1 MTWKIQGNANIE
13 GIVPVSGSKNA
24 VLPIIAG
31 SILAGEKVTLRNVP
45 ALSDVFNL
53 LSILED
59 LGVESTFDTKAN
71 VLEIQPLGLINST
84 ISVDKASK
92 LRASFLVA
100 GSLLGRFSEV
110 AFPFPGGCS
119 IGSRPID
126 LHLKAFNILGAENT
140 TKNGCVNLKGE
151 LKANDIFLDFPSVGA
166 TENAILTAVSI
177 EGRTR
182 IQNGAEEPEI
192 KDLVNFLNHLG
203 ADIKLESP
211 KTWVIEGGKPLSGG
225 DYTVM
230 YDRIETG
237 TWLALSAMTNGRVK
251 VQNVDEESTFNI
263 LQKFKESGFNV
274 IVENG
279 VYSIVKEE
287 EKAILFQTGP
297 HPSFPTD
304 MQPLMLTVATV
315 SEGMHIGLE
324 TIFSNRYLYLAE
336 LMKMGGNNQI
346 IDDKMAVI
354 KGVNGL
360 QGAQVKATDLRAGAS
375 LVIAAIVAEGD
386 TIIQDTYHI
395 ERGYEKIFDKLHN
408 IGINIQE
415 I

>member
-1 MTWKIQGNANIE
+1 MAWKIQGNANVE
-13 GIVPVSGSKNA
+13 GIIPVSGSKNA

-59 LGVESTFDTKAN
+59 LGVTSAFDVNTN
-71 VLEIQPLGLINST
+71 VLEINPIGLQNNT
-84 ISVDKASK
+84 VSVEKASK

-110 AFPFPGGCS
+110 SFPFPGGCS

-126 LHLKAFNILGAENT
+126 LHLKAFSLLGAENK
-140 TKNGCVNLKGE
+140 TKNSCVNLKGE
-151 LKANDIFLDFPSVGA
+151 LKSNDIFLDFPSVGA
-166 TENAILTAVSI
+166 TENAILAAVSI

-192 KDLVNFLNHLG
+192 KDLVSFLNFLG

-211 KTWVIEGGKPLSGG
+211 KTWIIEGGKPLYGG
-225 DYTVM
+225 DYTIM

-237 TWLALSAMTNGRVK
+237 TWLALSAMTNGKVK
-251 VQNVDEESTFNI
+251 VQNVDEFSTFNI
-263 LQKFKESGFNV
+263 LQKFRESGFNIV
-274 IVENG
+274 IENG
-279 VYSIVKEE
+279 FYSIVKEE

-304 MQPLMLTVATV
+304 MQPLMLTVATI

-324 TIFSNRYLYLAE
+324 TIFSNRYLYLSE
-336 LMKMGGNNQI
+336 LMKMGANNQI

-354 KGVNGL
+354 KGVKGL

-386 TIIQDTYHI
+386 TIIHDTYHI
-395 ERGYEKIFDKLHN
+395 ERGYEKIFEKLHN
-408 IGINIQE
+408 IGININKV
-415 I
+415 